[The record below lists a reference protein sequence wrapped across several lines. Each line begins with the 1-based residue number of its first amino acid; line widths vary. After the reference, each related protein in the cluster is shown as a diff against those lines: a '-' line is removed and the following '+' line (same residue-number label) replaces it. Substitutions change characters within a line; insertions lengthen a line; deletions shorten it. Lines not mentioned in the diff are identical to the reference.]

1 MWERKEEVHELTLH
15 QIVPEQKSVSEETS
29 FRREWDDRTN
39 EPLEAERRDSAG
51 SDDERSSLDSTDPT
65 LRETK
70 MTELEQV
77 TREQVENELATLIYK
92 NGLVFDVKSESP
104 SHSDC

>member
-1 MWERKEEVHELTLH
+1 MWDRKEEVHELTLH
-15 QIVPEQKSVSEETS
+15 QVVAEQKSVSEETS

-39 EPLEAERRDSAG
+39 EHLEAERSDSAG
-51 SDDERSSLDSTDPT
+51 SDDECSSLDSTDPT

-70 MTELEQV
+70 MTEF
-77 TREQVENELATLIYK
+77 EQVENELAMLIYK

-104 SHSDC
+104 NHSDC